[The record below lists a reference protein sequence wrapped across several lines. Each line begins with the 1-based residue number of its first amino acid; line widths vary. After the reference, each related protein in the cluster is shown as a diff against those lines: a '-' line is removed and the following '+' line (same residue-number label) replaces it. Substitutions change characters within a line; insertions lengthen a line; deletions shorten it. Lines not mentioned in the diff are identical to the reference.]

1 VGGGKNKSVRSTKAA
16 LVLAWLLLKIK
27 ILNMKK
33 LHELVKERTELER
46 ELYLLRREFDEKRE
60 KLTKQINELS
70 RLETIGVTGIEVG
83 KVQLAESILEIRGEP
98 WNIVDGRNLIDCA
111 VEDIA
116 NGCQHLK
123 REFFGNKRY
132 EGYYQA
138 CDCNYGYGPKHG
150 GIVDEVGLQSSAR
163 KRELTDEEKD
173 ACIYYLRNYKKIK
186 AVKKQP
192 A

>member
-1 VGGGKNKSVRSTKAA
+1 
-16 LVLAWLLLKIK
+16 
-27 ILNMKK
+27 MKR
-33 LHELVKERTELER
+33 LHELVKERTGLER

-70 RLETIGVTGIEVG
+70 RLETIGVTGFEVG
-83 KVQLAESILEIRGEP
+83 KVQLAESILEIRDEP

-116 NGCQHLK
+116 NGCKDLK
-123 REFFGNKRY
+123 RKYFGNKRY
-132 EGYYQA
+132 AHFYQA
-138 CDCNYGYGPKHG
+138 CDCEYGYVPSHG
-150 GIVDEVGLQSSAR
+150 GIVDEVGLKSSGR
-163 KRELTDEEKD
+163 TRELTDEEKD

-192 A
+192 V

>member
-1 VGGGKNKSVRSTKAA
+1 
-16 LVLAWLLLKIK
+16 
-27 ILNMKK
+27 MKR

-70 RLETIGVTGIEVG
+70 RLETIGVTGFEVVR
-83 KVQLAESILEIRGEP
+83 VQLAESILEIRGEP
-98 WNIVDGRNLIDCA
+98 WNIVGGRNLIDCA

-123 REFFGNKRY
+123 HKFFGNKRY

-138 CDCNYGYGPKHG
+138 CDCEYGYGPKYG
-150 GIVDEVGLQSSAR
+150 CIVDEVRLKCGR
-163 KRELTDEEKD
+163 TRELTDEEKD